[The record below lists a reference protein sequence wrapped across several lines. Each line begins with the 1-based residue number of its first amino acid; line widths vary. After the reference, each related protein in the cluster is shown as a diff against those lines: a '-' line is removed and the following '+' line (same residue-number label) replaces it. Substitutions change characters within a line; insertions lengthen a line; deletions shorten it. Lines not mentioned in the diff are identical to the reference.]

1 MSLSASL
8 AALLDATVIYYGRV
22 NKLAAGLKP
31 LVGQVKVILRPK
43 TNELTVGWS
52 EDLRWRWRG
61 NPTSTRY
68 DEENG

>member
-31 LVGQVKVILRPK
+31 LVGQVKGYFATKDEWINGKL
-43 TNELTVGWS
+43 VGGCAAAMAGKS
-52 EDLRWRWRG
+52 DQHTL
-61 NPTSTRY
+61 
-68 DEENG
+68 